1 MMPMGWSLN
10 SFYVSLCL
18 SFSVIRRQPETG
30 ALLLYGVLSKLSF
43 QSNLPPVILYNIV
56 FPLISMEMGF
66 DLA

>member
-1 MMPMGWSLN
+1 MS
-10 SFYVSLCL
+10 V